1 MKLSVQNMHF
11 EIAEP
16 YAEGQTLGAVEAQHL
31 NELRGAR
38 IRGIL
43 VKRLTKHGPMP
54 PEQKIA
60 FAQQA
65 IAELDAA
72 FELKAP
78 FVEKPQ
84 EYTLQDEIELVAREA
99 ALDWAGKMGLI
110 LRDAE
115 LELEMQKFFEDKRVV
130 REAERRFAARQSVKA
145 LALKNLE

>member
-16 YAEGQTLGAVEAQHL
+16 YIAGQLLGEIEAAHL

-43 VKRLTKHGPMP
+43 VKRLAKHEFLP

-60 FAQQA
+60 LAQQI

-84 EYTLQDEIELVAREA
+84 EYSLQDEIELVAREA
-99 ALDWAGKMGLI
+99 ALDYAGKVGRI
-110 LRDAE
+110 FNDAE

-145 LALKNLE
+145 LALKSLE